1 MDILEQIKTNLNA
14 NKDFTK
20 DFKYKIFELVLL
32 FNKKFPKVSLDNL
45 CSRIGTVTFEK
56 LGTFERRGTFYYDP
70 VKNKVSY
77 DAKRIKDSDYDIDNM
92 MMKAIVAMISSKDN
106 YYGFNKD
113 DKLSAL
119 NKAMTEMIA
128 TSIVGNEGISDYEEE
143 ILIANLLSKVL
154 GVDFLIESYFNNDS
168 EAILRK
174 LVELEV

>member
-1 MDILEQIKTNLNA
+1 MDILEQIQQNLNA

-20 DFKYKIFELVLL
+20 DFKYKIFELILL
-32 FNKKFPKVSLDNL
+32 FNKKYPDVNLEKL
-45 CSRIGTVTFEK
+45 CSKIKTVTFEK
-56 LGTFERRGTFYYDP
+56 SGTFERRGTFTYDP
-70 VKNKVSY
+70 KKNKVSF

-92 MMKAIVAMISSKDN
+92 MMKAVIAMATAKDT

-119 NKAMTEMIA
+119 NKAVTEMIA

-154 GVDFLIESYFNNDS
+154 GVDFLIESYFKNDS
-168 EAILRK
+168 DAIFRK

>member
-1 MDILEQIKTNLNA
+1 MDILEQIQINLNA

-32 FNKKFPKVSLDNL
+32 FNKKFPEVSLETF
-45 CSRIGTVTFEK
+45 CSKIKTVTFEK
-56 LGTFERRGTFYYDP
+56 VGIFERRGTFIYD
-70 VKNKVSY
+70 VKNNKVLY

-92 MMKAIVAMISSKDN
+92 LMKAIVAMIASTDT

-119 NKAMTEMIA
+119 NKAITEMIA

-143 ILIANLLSKVL
+143 IIIANMLSMIL
-154 GVDFLIESYFNNDS
+154 GVDFVIESYFKNDS
-168 EAILRK
+168 DSILKK

>member
-1 MDILEQIKTNLNA
+1 MDILEQIQQNLNA

-20 DFKYKIFELVLL
+20 DFKYKIFELILL
-32 FNKKFPKVSLDNL
+32 FNKKYPDVNLETL
-45 CSRIGTVTFEK
+45 CSKINTVTFEK
-56 LGTFERRGTFYYDP
+56 SGTFERRGTFTYDP
-70 VKNKVSY
+70 KKNKVSF

-92 MMKAIVAMISSKDN
+92 MMKAVIAMATAKDT

-119 NKAMTEMIA
+119 NKAVTEMIA

-154 GVDFLIESYFNNDS
+154 GVDFLIESYFKNDS
-168 EAILRK
+168 DAIFRK

>member
-1 MDILEQIKTNLNA
+1 MDILEQIQQNLNA

-32 FNKKFPKVSLDNL
+32 FNKKYPNVSLDTL
-45 CSRIGTVTFEK
+45 CSKIKTVTFEK
-56 LGTFERRGTFYYDP
+56 TGVFERRGTFLYDP
-70 VKNKVSY
+70 AKNKVSF
-77 DAKRIKDSDYDIDNM
+77 DAKRIKDSDYDIDNI
-92 MMKAIVAMISSKDN
+92 MMKAVIAMITSKDT

-113 DKLSAL
+113 NKLSAL
-119 NKAMTEMIA
+119 NKAVTEMIA
-128 TSIVGNEGISDYEEE
+128 TSIVGNEGMSDYEEE

-168 EAILRK
+168 DAILKK